1 MVSEK
6 EYIERGAVLKTPPF
20 TKYGGDSSE
29 YAEGYLDCIEEARN
43 AVNDAPAADVISR
56 GVFEQVKWER
66 DMAMQQL
73 EEHGIPFGGEADD
86 VVNVVRCKDCIHS
99 VQLLDRLM
107 CKRTAHK
114 SENGWF
120 GLRATADK
128 HFCSYG
134 ERKEQT

>member
-1 MVSEK
+1 MPKK
-6 EYIERGAVLKTPPF
+6 EYIERVALIKFAMDYIPNIHGDTTMKSVKRALK
-20 TKYGGDSSE
+20 
-29 YAEGYLDCIEEARN
+29 A
-43 AVNDAPAADVISR
+43 APAAD
-56 GVFEQVKWER
+56 
-66 DMAMQQL
+66 
-73 EEHGIPFGGEADD
+73 D
-86 VVNVVRCKDCIHS
+86 VVEVVRCKDCIHS

-134 ERKEQT
+134 ERKDNGNA